1 MSIKE
6 HKRVHLVNQK
16 IIVEILKSEEAFRK
30 YIISNE
36 IFSDEHIKEL
46 YINRIGRYVQY
57 LLAHGYKFSETQKKI
72 IDELSKVKDDL
83 EYELSKVEDNLE
95 YGVLEEVEDYE
106 EKIEDY
112 EENILIDYDKQAES
126 EEEWKH
132 QVKRNEKMRRTIMT
146 IIMDENKF
154 RDFLEGKYEYDGD
167 IFNDLQSYSHTEDN
181 LFEYYL
187 SPDIF
192 EGNSK
197 LIKRLRTLYLFIELN
212 PDITNKKLDFEINED
227 LEKKILSKVNKELL
241 NKEERTAEE
250 EGILAAEIYDALNM
264 FVAYDEKIHLQNQLE
279 IIELNET
286 TEITK
291 AFYKNPEKVSE
302 KDNRVICRSWSK
314 LYAKLLRKYGI
325 TAYVMNSKCHMN
337 AIVLDKDH
345 NIYVA
350 DATNTQ
356 DPGYR
361 GKCGF
366 WGPDIVKSKLGLNH
380 TNFYRL
386 SLNFANM
393 QIKEYYRDGEFVKPI
408 VRVSRDRRNFKGKKM
423 GLKSVF
429 SDEEK
434 KLFDEFLYRAL
445 NDEPIDEN
453 ECSKVLRILKIIEKK
468 GKVPTSYLNIGGKQS
483 SNNISDENV
492 RKEISPAEL
501 SQRIKVIN
509 RIMLALKPRIQDDNL
524 VNVILTTNFCYYL
537 LDAENVEK
545 IDKIYK
551 IDKNGNVKAVPVI
564 YMEIDPNNEYMSMQK
579 KHMIEKHIY
588 TDKFRKM
595 ERLYI
600 FDEEKGFVEITRKQ
614 VMEGLEKKELYYNY
628 YDENQTIW
636 TPIQIHNSIE
646 AQIRDSKQNYAA
658 YECLR

>member
-1 MSIKE
+1 
-6 HKRVHLVNQK
+6 
-16 IIVEILKSEEAFRK
+16 
-30 YIISNE
+30 
-36 IFSDEHIKEL
+36 
-46 YINRIGRYVQY
+46 
-57 LLAHGYKFSETQKKI
+57 
-72 IDELSKVKDDL
+72 
-83 EYELSKVEDNLE
+83 
-95 YGVLEEVEDYE
+95 
-106 EKIEDY
+106 
-112 EENILIDYDKQAES
+112 
-126 EEEWKH
+126 
-132 QVKRNEKMRRTIMT
+132 
-146 IIMDENKF
+146 
-154 RDFLEGKYEYDGD
+154 
-167 IFNDLQSYSHTEDN
+167 
-181 LFEYYL
+181 
-187 SPDIF
+187 
-192 EGNSK
+192 
-197 LIKRLRTLYLFIELN
+197 
-212 PDITNKKLDFEINED
+212 
-227 LEKKILSKVNKELL
+227 
-241 NKEERTAEE
+241 
-250 EGILAAEIYDALNM
+250 M

-492 RKEISPAEL
+492 RKEITPAEL

-564 YMEIDPNNEYMSMQK
+564 YMEIDPNNEYMSIQK
-579 KHMIEKHIY
+579 KHIY
-588 TDKFRKM
+588 TDKFREM

>member
-46 YINRIGRYVQY
+46 YINRIERYVQY

-95 YGVLEEVEDYE
+95 YGVLEKVEDYE

-126 EEEWKH
+126 EEEWKY

-167 IFNDLQSYSHTEDN
+167 IYSDLQSYIYTEDN

-361 GKCGF
+361 GECGF

-483 SNNISDENV
+483 SNNI
-492 RKEISPAEL
+492 
-501 SQRIKVIN
+501 
-509 RIMLALKPRIQDDNL
+509 
-524 VNVILTTNFCYYL
+524 
-537 LDAENVEK
+537 
-545 IDKIYK
+545 
-551 IDKNGNVKAVPVI
+551 
-564 YMEIDPNNEYMSMQK
+564 
-579 KHMIEKHIY
+579 
-588 TDKFRKM
+588 
-595 ERLYI
+595 
-600 FDEEKGFVEITRKQ
+600 
-614 VMEGLEKKELYYNY
+614 
-628 YDENQTIW
+628 
-636 TPIQIHNSIE
+636 
-646 AQIRDSKQNYAA
+646 
-658 YECLR
+658 

>member
-227 LEKKILSKVNKELL
+227 LEKKFL
-241 NKEERTAEE
+241 
-250 EGILAAEIYDALNM
+250 
-264 FVAYDEKIHLQNQLE
+264 
-279 IIELNET
+279 
-286 TEITK
+286 
-291 AFYKNPEKVSE
+291 
-302 KDNRVICRSWSK
+302 
-314 LYAKLLRKYGI
+314 
-325 TAYVMNSKCHMN
+325 
-337 AIVLDKDH
+337 
-345 NIYVA
+345 
-350 DATNTQ
+350 
-356 DPGYR
+356 
-361 GKCGF
+361 
-366 WGPDIVKSKLGLNH
+366 VK
-380 TNFYRL
+380 
-386 SLNFANM
+386 
-393 QIKEYYRDGEFVKPI
+393 
-408 VRVSRDRRNFKGKKM
+408 
-423 GLKSVF
+423 
-429 SDEEK
+429 
-434 KLFDEFLYRAL
+434 
-445 NDEPIDEN
+445 
-453 ECSKVLRILKIIEKK
+453 
-468 GKVPTSYLNIGGKQS
+468 
-483 SNNISDENV
+483 
-492 RKEISPAEL
+492 
-501 SQRIKVIN
+501 
-509 RIMLALKPRIQDDNL
+509 
-524 VNVILTTNFCYYL
+524 
-537 LDAENVEK
+537 
-545 IDKIYK
+545 
-551 IDKNGNVKAVPVI
+551 
-564 YMEIDPNNEYMSMQK
+564 
-579 KHMIEKHIY
+579 
-588 TDKFRKM
+588 
-595 ERLYI
+595 
-600 FDEEKGFVEITRKQ
+600 
-614 VMEGLEKKELYYNY
+614 
-628 YDENQTIW
+628 
-636 TPIQIHNSIE
+636 
-646 AQIRDSKQNYAA
+646 
-658 YECLR
+658 